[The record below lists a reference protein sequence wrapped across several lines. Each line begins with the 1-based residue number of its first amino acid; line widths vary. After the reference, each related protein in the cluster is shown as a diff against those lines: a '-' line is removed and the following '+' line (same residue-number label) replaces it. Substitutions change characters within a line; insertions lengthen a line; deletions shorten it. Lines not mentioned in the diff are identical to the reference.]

1 MVKGADL
8 LLATYKSLTDS
19 ETLPAKAKA
28 ELTKNT
34 AFVQAMV
41 QEIRDAIES
50 GRKANLLIGENNPL
64 KEGLGR
70 RRFEPGQINPK
81 IISMTTFEIDMGK
94 VFSYEYF
101 KLKNF
106 FAMNGD
112 KPQIYPPDGTHSSP
126 YMKLTLK
133 SFMNDFVTMKWAD
146 GKEVF
151 DEDIDIP
158 LSGAAGTKIINFYK

>member
-1 MVKGADL
+1 MVKGADM
-8 LLATYKSLTDS
+8 LLAAYKSLTDS
-19 ETLPAKAKA
+19 DTLPSKAKE
-28 ELTKNT
+28 ELRKNT
-34 AFVQAMV
+34 DSIRAIV
-41 QEIRDAIES
+41 QEIRDAIAT

-64 KEGLGR
+64 KEGLAR
-70 RRFEPGQINPK
+70 YPHQPGQTTPIP
-81 IISMTTFEIDMGK
+81 MTTFEINMGK
-94 VFSYEYF
+94 IFSYEYF
-101 KLKNF
+101 KLSNL

-126 YMKLTLK
+126 YMKLMLK